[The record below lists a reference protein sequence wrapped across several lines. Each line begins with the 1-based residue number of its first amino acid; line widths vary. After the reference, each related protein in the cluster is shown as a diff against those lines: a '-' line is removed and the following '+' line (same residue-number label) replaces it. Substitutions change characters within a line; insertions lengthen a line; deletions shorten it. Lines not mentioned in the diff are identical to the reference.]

1 MNMKPVFILSLLV
14 LALASCQ
21 PSREKQEKKITAM
34 ENRLFSP
41 TSTGFDKAS
50 ADSLMRLYAEFIEK
64 FPKDSLTP
72 KYLFKAAGIAMNMGE
87 GETAIKYFDKLYTE
101 YPGDPK
107 APFCLFFKGYVQE
120 NVLHD
125 YGLARGSYEMFLK
138 KYPTNEFA
146 DDAQAAIENLG
157 KSPEQMVKEFEA
169 KQKADSA
176 AVASKH

>member
-1 MNMKPVFILSLLV
+1 MNMKPVVILPLLI
-14 LALASCQ
+14 LAFTACQ

-41 TSTGFDKAS
+41 NSTGFNKAS
-50 ADSLMRLYAEFIEK
+50 ADSLMQLYSEFIEK

-72 KYLFKAAGIAMNMGE
+72 KYLFKAAGIAMNTGD
-87 GETAIKYFDKLYTE
+87 GALSIKYFDKLYTE
-101 YPGDPK
+101 FPDDQK

-138 KYPTNEFA
+138 KYPANEFA
-146 DDAQAAIENLG
+146 DDAQAAIDNLG
-157 KSPEQMVKEFEA
+157 KTPEQMVKEFEA
-169 KQKADSA
+169 KRRADSIS
-176 AVASKH
+176 ASAKH

>member
-1 MNMKPVFILSLLV
+1 MNKKPLVILPLMI

-34 ENRLFSP
+34 ENRLFAP
-41 TSTGFDKAS
+41 TSTGFEKAS
-50 ADSLMRLYAEFIEK
+50 ADSLMTLYATFIEK

-72 KYLFKAAGIAMNMGE
+72 KYLFKAAGIAMNTGD
-87 GETAIKYFDKLYTE
+87 GALAIKYFDKLYAE
-101 YPGDPK
+101 FPGDPK

-125 YGLARGSYEMFLK
+125 YALARASYEMFLK

-157 KSPEQMVKEFEA
+157 KSPDQMVKEFEA
-169 KQKADSA
+169 KRKADSISA
-176 AVASKH
+176 AAKH